1 MAIVSIEFDTN
12 EKSMTCKVDGKTIEN
27 VSYVCLGL
35 NYSDED
41 AYSCSIETSTK
52 DEEHDMR
59 IVTRMVASESRAG
72 QELIKA
78 RAHRGALLAEAEG
91 FVVEAKTQ
99 VTQVEKD
106 IAAYFGK

>member
-12 EKSMTCKVDGKTIEN
+12 EKTMTCKVDGKTIEN

-59 IVTRMVASESRAG
+59 LVTRMVASESRAG
-72 QELIKA
+72 QELVEKA
-78 RAHRGALLAEAEG
+78 RAAEADVKG
-91 FVVEAKTQ
+91 FVIEARREE
-99 VTQVEKD
+99 TQVEKD
-106 IAAYFGK
+106 IAAFLSK